1 MPPES
6 PPSSGG
12 SGGSSGGSGPNYS
25 DISALLAYMHHWSF
39 GTDGDYTGNGGFGG
53 DNTGP
58 VGSYV
63 PQGPDQ
69 GANSHLEDVRAA
81 RPHGVNQPPR
91 RSFAQGYRREA
102 DPYSGVQASD
112 GSILPFTGQEVDPYS
127 GLPVGSEGMDPFTGT
142 PPIDPFSAVAQ
153 PRNPES
159 TVSLVV
165 NRRERVLRSPNLLA
179 SNGPIAC
186 DSRLATCVP
195 AMRSDFNQSSEQNAV
210 QEEMDQ
216 SYLAILQLLEGKARV
231 ASAPN
236 VSVYEA
242 AASAQRTTQSDE
254 YKLAYQVNQLKDHPL
269 EIPRS
274 AVWTGLGHMASGGFL
289 LLGTGLMTYGSGGL
303 ALPLIGAMGLSTGIA
318 QVSAGAVLMFSGA
331 SSTEVVR
338 MSGQL
343 DQAFALTASPTSLMF
358 GTTGLVLSDGN
369 ADVAHRFAI
378 VGGLAEG
385 AATFRG
391 DPSRLYAAV
400 LPGGFATR
408 AERGAAMLLA
418 RDAASLGHVARAEP
432 VERAASTLGRE
443 LTGASQSGLVN
454 PRAGE
459 ELFVGEWL
467 NRNLQTTLDRT
478 VTSFVADPRTM
489 ATLVP
494 SNIPYRAVPQYGGFV
509 IEYGTKA
516 SVEGNWVLSSAL
528 QGVPQSSQM
537 VKGGAPDFVLRPPFA
552 GWNLKGWDVTT
563 VRSAA
568 AKAERGVDYT
578 FMTYTVD
585 WRALGL

>member
-25 DISALLAYMHHWSF
+25 DISALLAYMNHWSF

-63 PQGPDQ
+63 PQRPDQ
-69 GANSHLEDVRAA
+69 GAMSYLEDIRSA
-81 RPHGVNQPPR
+81 RPQVVSPPPR
-91 RSFAQGYRREA
+91 GSFDRGFRREI
-102 DPYSGVQASD
+102 DPYSGVQTFD
-112 GSILPFTGQEVDPYS
+112 DNIFPFTGQEVDPYS
-127 GLPVGSEGMDPFTGT
+127 GLPVGSEGLDPFTGT
-142 PPIDPFSAVAQ
+142 RPLDPFSAVA
-153 PRNPES
+153 PLRNPES
-159 TVSLVV
+159 TVSLVA

-186 DSRLATCVP
+186 DSRLTTCVP
-195 AMRSDFNQSSEQNAV
+195 AMQSDFNQSSVENSI

-236 VSVYEA
+236 VSVHDA
-242 AASAQRTTQSDE
+242 ASSAQRITQSDE
-254 YKLAYQVNQLKDHPL
+254 YKLAYQVNQLRDHPL
-269 EIPRS
+269 EIQRS
-274 AVWTGLGHMASGGFL
+274 AVWAGLGHVASGGFL
-289 LLGTGLMTYGSGGL
+289 LVGTGLMTYGSGGL

-318 QVSAGAVLMFSGA
+318 EVSAGAVLMFSGA
-331 SSTEVVR
+331 SSTDVVR

-343 DQAFALTASPTSLMF
+343 DQAFALTASPTSLVF

-391 DPSRLYAAV
+391 DPSRLYATV
-400 LPGGFATR
+400 LPGVATR
-408 AERGAAMLLA
+408 AERGAALVLA
-418 RDAASLGHVARAEP
+418 RDAANLGHIARAEP
-432 VERAASTLGRE
+432 VERAASALGRE
-443 LTGASQSGLVN
+443 LTGASQPGLMN

-459 ELFVGEWL
+459 EVFVGEWL

-478 VTSFVADPRTM
+478 VRSFVADPRTM

-516 SVEGNWVLSSAL
+516 SIEGNWVLNSAL

-585 WRALGL
+585 WRSLGL